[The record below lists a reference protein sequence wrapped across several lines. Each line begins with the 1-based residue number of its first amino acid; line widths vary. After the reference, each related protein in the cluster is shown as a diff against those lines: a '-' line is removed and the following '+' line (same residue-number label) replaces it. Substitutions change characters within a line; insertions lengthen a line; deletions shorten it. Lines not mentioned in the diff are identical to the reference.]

1 MRIIVLVLVVQ
12 PKVIRNIFLATLH
25 APWLTYVMYY
35 ISFDWKPYTIYMFPE
50 FTWSL
55 VQSQHKKSQNWRSI
69 IILMHMR
76 FHDFSFRFHA
86 NVIISQLCQE
96 KKGIL
101 KLKCNFQNDFIPLWY
116 YTSTDMTVL
125 RYFIKIWLLK
135 LAQTWLLTSVK
146 RNAHTQRGDIYSVG
160 AFLFLYRHPS
170 FQCQYVV

>member
-101 KLKCNFQNDFIPLWY
+101 KLCNLYWNWNAIFKMILSRCDTIRVQIWQYSD
-116 YTSTDMTVL
+116 TS
-125 RYFIKIWLLK
+125 
-135 LAQTWLLTSVK
+135 
-146 RNAHTQRGDIYSVG
+146 
-160 AFLFLYRHPS
+160 
-170 FQCQYVV
+170 